1 MSVMGKDDQVLKINF
16 YTGILTPASMIKSQY
31 FEQLQKLIE
40 KPYSFLSASTSS
52 LFWMHGY
59 LLLKLRYHLKRI
71 ESFCGNNLL

>member
-1 MSVMGKDDQVLKINF
+1 MGKDDQILKINF

-52 LFWMHGY
+52 LF
-59 LLLKLRYHLKRI
+59 
-71 ESFCGNNLL
+71 